1 MLDRAFWTTNEKKDW
16 EDFWYNSEDIY
27 PKETKHNYN
36 ELVDHLVSN
45 MTIHSTKDDKEWT
58 DNIDPPVGINTA
70 IEYHSTGDINAPFDT
85 QAYDNYQ
92 ELVNNNY
99 YDELYKEYRS
109 MTVEEQITNL
119 NELGKDCIN
128 KLDKIIDKLDDILE
142 DKSGDAK

>member
-1 MLDRAFWTTNEKKDW
+1 MTN
-16 EDFWYNSEDIY
+16 
-27 PKETKHNYN
+27 TNYN
-36 ELVDHLVSN
+36 ELIDHLVSN

>member
-1 MLDRAFWTTNEKKDW
+1 MKDVTNSPKDVH
-16 EDFWYNSEDIY
+16 DFWYNSEDNI
-27 PKETKHNYN
+27 PTQTKHNYN

-119 NELGKDCIN
+119 NKLGKDCIN

-142 DKSGDAK
+142 DKSGDSK

>member
-1 MLDRAFWTTNEKKDW
+1 MEIIYISHKNKALDYQTCNDVIDLFEKSNPTLRKEHD
-16 EDFWYNSEDIY
+16 YYGIY
-27 PKETKHNYN
+27 PHITQDLRFSFVKPLLTKY
-36 ELVDHLVSN
+36 
-45 MTIHSTKDDKEWT
+45 
-58 DNIDPPVGINTA
+58 ID
-70 IEYHSTGDINAPFDT
+70 EYVEKHRFFEGDINAPFDT

-128 KLDKIIDKLDDILE
+128 KLVKIIDKLDDILE